1 MIGTLNEGALHAE
14 LKEWYRRPRDRAE
27 AEVDGYVVDLVRAGL
42 LIEIQTGGFA
52 PLRRKLDVLLQRY
65 RVRLV
70 APVALSR
77 RIVRVSDDGVVL
89 SSRRSPKA
97 GRVEDVFARLVS
109 FPELLAHDRFE
120 LEVVLTHQDE
130 VRLHRPGRA
139 YRRRGWVVAGRAL
152 ASVERSLTLGSPAD
166 AAALLPGGLPEPFD
180 TSDLAAAA
188 GIDRRLA
195 QQMTY
200 CLRRAGALEPDGKRG
215 RSALYRLGRRANV
228 CS

>member
-1 MIGTLNEGALHAE
+1 VVIGTLNEGALHAQ

-27 AEVDGYVVDLVRAGL
+27 AAVGGFVIDLVRGRL

-52 PLRRKLDVLLQRY
+52 PLRRKLDALLGSH

-70 APVALSR
+70 APVAVSR

-89 SSRRSPKA
+89 SSRRSPRA
-97 GRVEDVFARLVS
+97 GRVEDVFSRLVS
-109 FPELLAHDRFE
+109 FPGLLANERFE

-130 VRLHRPGRA
+130 VRVHRPGRA
-139 YRRRGWVVAGRAL
+139 YRRRGWLVVGRSL
-152 ASVERSLTLGSPAD
+152 VSVEGSVAMRCPAD
-166 AAALLPGGLPEPFD
+166 AARLLPVGLPEAFD
-180 TSDLAAAA
+180 TAELAEAAD
-188 GIDRRLA
+188 IDRSLA

-200 CLRRAGALEPDGKRG
+200 CLHHAGALVPAGKRG
-215 RSALYRLGRRANV
+215 RAALYRRSNM